1 MKFLR
6 LLDILYPPVC
16 MVCGKLLETHTG
28 LCKNCKQKIELLQ
41 EPLCMC
47 CGKPLLSETEE
58 YCPDCV
64 QSERWFDG
72 GRGVFPY
79 RSAMQKAVLD
89 LKSQGKR
96 ENARFLGRCMAAS
109 IRPLL
114 SYWQIRVI
122 VPVPLD
128 PAKQRKRGY
137 NQAGLL
143 AREIGR
149 CLHLPV
155 NEQLLK
161 KRKGGTEQKKLHR
174 FARKNSQQGLF
185 YTKTIKNI
193 PDTVLLVDDIYTT
206 GSTLEAAARTLKE
219 AGVRCVFFVTACM
232 GSDLL

>member
-1 MKFLR
+1 MKSLH

-16 MVCGKLLETHTG
+16 MLCGKLLETHTG
-28 LCKNCKQKIELLQ
+28 LCKNCKRKVELLR
-41 EPLCMC
+41 EPLCMR

-58 YCPDCV
+58 YCPDCA

-114 SYWQIRVI
+114 SYWQIRMI

-128 PAKQRKRGY
+128 PAKLRKRGY

-143 AREIGR
+143 AGEIGR

-155 NEQLLK
+155 DEGLLK

-174 FARKNSQQGLF
+174 FARKRSQQGLF
-185 YTKTIKNI
+185 YVKTGKL

-206 GSTLEAAARTLKE
+206 GSTIEAAARTLKE
-219 AGVRCVFFVTACM
+219 AGVQRVFFVTACM